1 MSIEESGDRST
12 AQDLSLM
19 LQETRLKIL
28 ELIIGHPKQSIS
40 MGELDYM
47 IPDKSEATIR
57 NHIEKLVDADILE
70 ERELEDEK
78 KSNDLPYKFYE
89 ISDKGGNLI
98 EVHNLMKAEDK
109 LNELYQRTKRD
120 RIKDYENAPRPD

>member
-28 ELIIGHPKQSIS
+28 ELIIGHPKKSIS

-78 KSNDLPYKFYE
+78 KSNDLPYKFYG
-89 ISDKGGNLI
+89 ISDKGRNLI
-98 EVHNLMKAEDK
+98 EVHSLMKAEDK